1 MAHQTTVLYGGD
13 RSRRVTIRDL
23 RLAKE
28 RGERWPML
36 TSYDMYTAEVFNEVG
51 IPVLLVGDSAGDNV
65 YAYPDTIPVTVDE
78 LVALARAVVRSTT
91 RALVVFDLPFGS
103 YQLGPQQALAT
114 AMRVVKETGVQA
126 IKLEGGRPVVESVHR
141 IVEAGIPVMGH
152 IGFTPQSVNAIGGHR
167 VQGRG
172 TDADALI
179 EDAEALEGAGAF
191 AVVLEMVTAEVAAEI
206 TKRLSIPTIGI
217 GAGADCDA
225 QVLVWQDMAGMRT
238 GHLPR
243 FVKAYG
249 DVRGELIRAATAFA
263 DDVVAGS
270 FPADEH
276 TYH

>member
-1 MAHQTTVLYGGD
+1 
-13 RSRRVTIRDL
+13 VTIRDL